1 METLVLNSTNTL
13 ELPSRELLVEIEKF
27 EGCGCPFTLA
37 DRFADKF
44 WKGKKV
50 NQNAMRFLVELI
62 VDWGVLEEVW
72 GEPVNS

>member
-1 METLVLNSTNTL
+1 METLVLSKHNTL

-44 WKGKKV
+44 WRGKKV
-50 NQNAMRFLVELI
+50 TQNAMRFLVDLI
-62 VDWGVLEEVW
+62 VDYGVIDEVW
-72 GEPVNS
+72 KINS

>member
-1 METLVLNSTNTL
+1 METIVLSNQNTL
-13 ELPSRELLVEIEKF
+13 ELPSRELLAEIEKF

-37 DRFADKF
+37 DRFVDKF

-50 NQNAMRFLVELI
+50 NQNAMRFLVDLI